1 MASRDIRTFFGQ
13 GGGDDE
19 KKESE
24 RAKKQIE
31 KRKADQK
38 SYDKA
43 KRRRLIQESWLEEF
57 TWAVLVLML
66 ELFIPLVLFFI
77 LIGIRSKQ
85 PSKLKIASTYS
96 AQPLPSAGVI
106 SVMQHFC
113 PSGRTDENGFEVF
126 DNSRVKPFLQKLNN
140 IVEENNIF
148 NPQFT
153 PNELDEIP
161 EIYKKIVEDPI
172 AIHDSLK
179 NMKDKKIF
187 QLVKNVTEV
196 ENFLCNNL
204 TFNCLT
210 IKNIFNLPIN
220 LLKVYQSIFG
230 MHDEK
235 MQNEDSDIQ
244 RCTEETNDVHDIRTS
259 HRCNHTHQKRSTDSK
274 EFLPLDKTEI
284 TNYIIE
290 MLWKKKI
297 NPVMVAQTLKMIL
310 LKPKVMKFI
319 VCSLGGTFSQD
330 KQHSDE
336 YAIGRKL
343 FCSLSDTQ
351 LELLQSVLSLNIDDK
366 DIVKF
371 LGFGEVN
378 IRLAQKRIYKLISDI
393 HKFSV
398 FEKTLSELSV
408 LASALPQDECLP
420 DMNFTTTP
428 SPENTTEPE
437 RVDDFQTDQKQEDK
451 KPGYGL
457 LRIWMAME
465 ETICGTNKSK
475 NSQLKKKDLHKLSL
489 DDLGMSTSQ
498 KEDVGILV
506 YNLYS
511 NPKILYAPNNT
522 DADKIIKKANVTFEL
537 LNSVNMYAEKILNVT
552 EDIRNYLMMKK
563 TEHDLIVLRQ
573 IQHNLK
579 QFPFF
584 LKLTSDPFLNDF
596 LNNTAQAY
604 NSTLFLKQLES
615 IENAACAVFQMNK
628 NGSMPNHMI
637 YKIRQNA
644 TFTAETNLVRRR
656 YWSPGPR
663 SYHYSYYKFGFVW
676 IQDILERAMISVYA
690 GQDVIDPGLYIHQ
703 FPYPCYLFDNFLFM
717 IEHVMPLCLTVSWV
731 YSVAMLVQN
740 IVYEKEQR
748 LKEVMKM
755 MGLTNAVHWLAWFI
769 TSFLQMSVTMV
780 ILTVLLKF
788 GKVLTYSNAYLIFL
802 TLEVFAIATITFS
815 FLISVLYSKAK
826 IAAASAGIIYFLT
839 YVPYMYVAVREEAAH
854 DHILSWL
861 KFLTSL
867 LSTSAFG
874 LGAKYFAYYEI
885 VGVGV
890 QWSNLAISPVED
902 DKFNLMSVLIM
913 MLVDTLIYAILVWYI
928 ENVHPGAYGL
938 PKPWYFPFTRS
949 YWAGHKIKA
958 RKSFTLRLMEL
969 IGIGGSFYPTS
980 IMEEDQACAV
990 ESNKEKLSAGSN
1002 YIFPHSDPT
1011 MFETEP
1017 ALLSRG
1023 VCIEKLTKYY
1033 KSTNKLAVN
1042 KLSLNLYESQI
1053 TSFLGHNGAGKTTTM
1068 SILTGLFPPSS
1079 GYAVIYGHD
1088 IRSEMD
1094 NIRKSLGMCPQHN
1107 VLFNELTVEE
1117 HLWFYSRLKGT
1128 PAKDI
1133 QCDMDQF
1140 IRDTGLPQKKKCK
1153 IDCLSGGM
1161 KRKLSVAIAF
1171 VGGSRTIILDEPTAG
1186 IDPYSRRAIW
1196 DLILKYKKGRTIL
1209 LSTHHMDEADM
1220 LSDRI
1225 AIISNGQIK
1234 CCGSS
1239 LFLKNN
1245 LGDGYHLHLVKK
1257 SSSLNADD
1265 NLSDNE
1271 TEDANTTFAQHDGVV
1286 NDSFVTDCC
1295 EAKIMKFIKMY
1306 IPSAYL
1312 MSETKHELHYILPL
1326 SELKKGNYIKFFKEL
1341 EINLDCLHI
1350 SSYGIKNA
1358 TLEEVFLRVTQSSL
1372 SNNSFSS
1379 SEMTDNKKDDAHLSS
1394 DDYLTDTS
1402 SVLNSSNFCG
1412 SQNMLEL
1419 KESVTLSNN
1428 KKAATC
1434 SNVPNNSAVPL
1445 KSNGSASYYQHGK
1458 WLYFEQF
1465 IAIIVKRYQCTKRN
1479 KKGLFSQILLPA
1491 FFVVI
1496 AMSVALTA
1504 PKIEDMPPIILS
1516 SSQYYNYTQPS
1527 GNVIPYANHYKD
1539 LYSGRW
1545 SKDGDSKELVKSL
1558 HFASGV
1564 GATCVLKSPYIHY
1577 TNGSTFFNFTNH
1589 RNFRLLSAYF
1599 DPMCQ
1604 SVFVPGLPLVNFV
1617 PPVPTAL
1624 PPVTD
1629 KSHHINTSAHI
1640 SQASKPIY
1648 YSMCQCTKDKFVCGP
1663 VNDYPKKYRVV
1674 TGDVL
1679 MDVSSQNEHKYYFYT
1694 TDMYRL
1700 RRYGAFSFG
1709 HTKSDVPNNFGRHS
1723 PALFRKIAVKDIA
1736 KVWYNHKGYHSIPTY
1751 INAMNNAILRANIP
1765 KHKGHAAGYGEK
1777 EKLVL
1782 VKEKL
1787 KKMIHKRKVA
1797 YKDIIENHF
1806 ITNDLK
1812 SVWKGIKIISGYG
1825 KVNETD
1831 KSPLQNLTTEYAN
1844 ELNLFYNRFDK
1855 YDFSTEICE
1864 LESMFKNSGGLD
1876 IVVSEEDVRR
1886 KFGRLNSSKAAGPD
1900 KISAQVL
1907 RSCSSQ
1913 LANIYSII
1921 FNMCFSSCIIPN
1933 LWKQSC
1939 IVPIPKKSCISSMND
1954 LRPVALTPIAMKV
1967 CEEFF
1972 LQHLKPLVNSF
1983 LDPLQFAYQ
1992 PSRGCDDA
2000 ILFTLEKLYSH
2011 LEKSHCITAIN
2022 HPMPGTNA
2030 IISLNQIL
2038 QGTDVLISIFII
2050 AAMAFV
2056 PASFVLF
2063 LVYERFTKAKHLQT
2077 VSGLNLVVYWVS
2089 NYFWDMCNYVVPATC
2104 CVLILLIFDI
2114 PAYAS
2119 TKNFPAVVSLF
2130 LMYGWSITPVMY
2142 PASFVFKEPSTAY
2155 IFLIL
2160 INLFIGI
2167 TCVITSFMLEPF
2179 RQDESLVKLH
2189 NILKDIFLVFPNYC
2203 LGRGLM
2209 DIAFNEYNNF
2219 FLFKTGQYEKITS
2232 PFAWNLVSRKLVAM
2246 AISGIVF
2253 FIITLLCEFR
2263 FFIKKKEK
2271 TMNSLSPVEDE
2282 DEDLKNERR
2291 RVMRGKTRNDLL
2303 VIKEITKV
2311 YSTRKLGK
2319 NLAVNKLCLGVPEGE
2334 CFGLLGVNGAGKS
2347 TTFRMLTG
2355 DTSITAGDAYVNGF
2369 SVKNEFEKVQ
2379 PRIGYCPQ
2387 FDALYDELTTQEH
2400 LKMYAKIRGVPRKEQ
2415 NMVIKWALEK
2425 FDLGQYANKPART
2438 LSGGTKRKLS
2448 TAIALIGDPH
2458 LLFLDEPTTG
2468 MDPYARR
2475 FLWDRIISLVKEGRS
2490 VILTSHSMEE
2500 CEALCSRLAIM
2511 VNGQFK
2517 CLGSIQHLKN
2527 RFGEGYCVS
2536 MRTKIINDDYDNS
2549 DVCRYFR
2556 RTFPEAV
2563 LKEKHYNL
2571 LKYELKSES
2580 ISLSYV
2586 FAKMEEAL
2594 DELPIEDY
2602 SVSQNTLD
2610 NVFINFV
2617 KKQNDHRFDEM
2628 NNLDNECQNSTC
2640 GSQEILLEDDNCF
2653 RIEQSRV
2660 SLFER
2665 G

>member
-2011 LEKSHCITAIN
+2011 LEKSHCGHSARV
-2022 HPMPGTNA
+2022 
-2030 IISLNQIL
+2030 IL

-2130 LMYGWSITPVMY
+2130 LMYG
-2142 PASFVFKEPSTAY
+2142 
-2155 IFLIL
+2155 
-2160 INLFIGI
+2160 
-2167 TCVITSFMLEPF
+2167 
-2179 RQDESLVKLH
+2179 
-2189 NILKDIFLVFPNYC
+2189 
-2203 LGRGLM
+2203 
-2209 DIAFNEYNNF
+2209 
-2219 FLFKTGQYEKITS
+2219 
-2232 PFAWNLVSRKLVAM
+2232 
-2246 AISGIVF
+2246 
-2253 FIITLLCEFR
+2253 
-2263 FFIKKKEK
+2263 EK

-2549 DVCRYFR
+2549 D
-2556 RTFPEAV
+2556 
-2563 LKEKHYNL
+2563 EKHYNL

>member
-990 ESNKEKLSAGSN
+990 ESNK
-1002 YIFPHSDPT
+1002 DPT

-2011 LEKSHCITAIN
+2011 LEKSHCGHSARV
-2022 HPMPGTNA
+2022 
-2030 IISLNQIL
+2030 IL

-2130 LMYGWSITPVMY
+2130 LMYG
-2142 PASFVFKEPSTAY
+2142 
-2155 IFLIL
+2155 
-2160 INLFIGI
+2160 
-2167 TCVITSFMLEPF
+2167 
-2179 RQDESLVKLH
+2179 
-2189 NILKDIFLVFPNYC
+2189 
-2203 LGRGLM
+2203 
-2209 DIAFNEYNNF
+2209 
-2219 FLFKTGQYEKITS
+2219 
-2232 PFAWNLVSRKLVAM
+2232 
-2246 AISGIVF
+2246 
-2253 FIITLLCEFR
+2253 
-2263 FFIKKKEK
+2263 EK

-2549 DVCRYFR
+2549 D
-2556 RTFPEAV
+2556 
-2563 LKEKHYNL
+2563 EKHYNL